1 MKKDRTDRTDQ
12 TDRRGIKSP
21 KDILLPYQRRWVDD
35 MARFKIGVMSRQV
48 GKSFITAA
56 EAVEDSL
63 RTKGTL
69 WVCLSAGERQAL
81 EWMEKAKQ
89 WAAAYKLAIEEYAED
104 RESAEA
110 LIKAAEIRFSNKSRL
125 IAIPAN
131 PNTARGYS
139 GNVILDEFAYHEQPD
154 AIWRAMYPSISNPLR
169 GQFKLRIVSTFN
181 GKGNKF
187 YDLWEKAKQN
197 GYSAHKVTI
206 QDAVADGLP
215 VNIAELK
222 AGLDDAEGWAQE
234 YECEPLDGSNVLLP
248 YDLIAQAESADATEF
263 RDQTPDAGRQ
273 QEIYLGIDFGRQNDP
288 TVCWMLQRVGDIL
301 WTHEV
306 LVLQKMDTPDQQ
318 DILRSR
324 IKIASRVSFDYT
336 GPGVGLGDFMA
347 KEFGSWDP
355 PKHEFGKIELCTF
368 TATLKR
374 DIFSKLRMAF
384 EQGAVRIPASR
395 VIREDLHSMA
405 RVTTKNGEVTYKAP
419 HTEDGHAD
427 RCTALALAVRAAT
440 FTGSAGNFLV
450 PTGRRAELMAER
462 RSKEVFA

>member
-1 MKKDRTDRTDQ
+1 MKSA
-12 TDRRGIKSP
+12 IKKSGPSSLAELGQAVVSRPSSVLHSP
-21 KDILLPYQRRWVDD
+21 KDILLPYQLRWVND
-35 MARFKIGVMSRQV
+35 MARFKIGVWSRQT
-48 GKSFITAA
+48 GKSFSTAS

-81 EWMEKAKQ
+81 EWMEKAKM
-89 WAAAYKLAIEEYAED
+89 WAAAYKLAIEDYAED

-110 LIKAAEIRFSNKSRL
+110 LIKAAEIRFGNGSRL

-169 GQFKLRIVSTFN
+169 GKFKLRIVSTFN

-222 AGLDDAEGWAQE
+222 AGLDDPEGWAQE
-234 YECEPLDGSNVLLP
+234 YECVPLDGSNVLLP
-248 YDLIAQAESADATEF
+248 YDLIALAESADATEF
-263 RDQTPDAGRQ
+263 FDPSAYSPQSTA
-273 QEIYLGIDFGRQNDP
+273 IYCGIDFGRQNDP
-288 TVCWMLQRVGDIL
+288 TVCWMLERMGDTL
-301 WTHEV
+301 WTREV

-318 DILRSR
+318 DVLRSR
-324 IKIASRVSFDYT
+324 IKIASRISFDYT

-347 KEFGSWDP
+347 KEFGSWNP
-355 PKHEFGKIELCTF
+355 VKHEFGKIELCTF
-368 TATLKR
+368 TTAFKR
-374 DIFSKLRMAF
+374 DIFPKMRKVF
-384 EQGAVRIPASR
+384 EAPTKVRVPISR
-395 VIREDLHSMA
+395 VVREDLHAMQQ
-405 RVTTKNGEVTYKAP
+405 VVHKGQYDYWAP
-419 HTEDGHAD
+419 RTREGHSD
-427 RCTALALAVRAAT
+427 RCTALALAVRAA
-440 FTGSAGNFLV
+440 GDESG
-450 PTGRRAELMAER
+450 GCGIW
-462 RSKEVFA
+462 